1 MNKDFK
7 NFEAE
12 YKELNQQDLPD
23 LWDRIEAGLSEK
35 IPAPVNKV
43 FWTKR
48 RIKTFTTMAAVLVCL
63 IVAIPAVMF
72 LRKNQFN
79 ISSTSGTAEMTMQ
92 KVATDTITGTAE
104 DRAQLDSA
112 TTADTTDTT
121 QADGTD
127 ATDETATLGIQ
138 MAVAPTESTDAATAS
153 LGDSKIT
160 ANADT
165 TGTGTA
171 ATTDTTQSENPTA
184 TLTSPNNN
192 SEPVAVNITVQ
203 IQNIEIATGITTLYA
218 TVNDIGSS
226 TMTQGETIAIYLD
239 DTQYATY
246 KAILADWNTKV
257 YSALVDSTEYTDTV
271 GECSG
276 YNLVDL
282 YIQ

>member
-79 ISSTSGTAEMTMQ
+79 ISRTSGTAEMTMQ

-171 ATTDTTQSENPTA
+171 ATADTTQSENPTA

>member
-79 ISSTSGTAEMTMQ
+79 ISRTAGTAEMTMQ

>member
-79 ISSTSGTAEMTMQ
+79 ISRTAGTAEMTMQ

-171 ATTDTTQSENPTA
+171 ATADTTQSENPTA

-192 SEPVAVNITVQ
+192 SEPVAVNITVR

>member
-79 ISSTSGTAEMTMQ
+79 ISRTAGTAEMTMQ

-239 DTQYATY
+239 DAQYSTY